1 MENEA
6 RVGQLAVLFELSASE
21 TVQGIGSAGRQVTEE
36 ELPGAALHKEVRARM
51 ERLSRGVARIL
62 GTPKEFLNASVQF
75 LKLRRHFCRPLRN
88 RSAGGRDN
96 AVGEKRPAV
105 PQWKQKDSPVQMP
118 SRTASISR
126 GTDGKCFG
134 HRHGTEA
141 AHQRQVLLALPAR
154 TGRRGDHRWPPCLW
168 SAVCCRVA
176 VVLSAPI
183 AAIEC

>member
-1 MENEA
+1 MLANVARCEPNSVTLMENEA

-96 AVGEKRPAV
+96 AVGEKTAG
-105 PQWKQKDSPVQMP
+105 SPPMETKGLTRSDAKP
-118 SRTASISR
+118 NRKYLTW
-126 GTDGKCFG
+126 
-134 HRHGTEA
+134 HR
-141 AHQRQVLLALPAR
+141 RQVFRA
-154 TGRRGDHRWPPCLW
+154 PP
-168 SAVCCRVA
+168 RD
-176 VVLSAPI
+176 
-183 AAIEC
+183 